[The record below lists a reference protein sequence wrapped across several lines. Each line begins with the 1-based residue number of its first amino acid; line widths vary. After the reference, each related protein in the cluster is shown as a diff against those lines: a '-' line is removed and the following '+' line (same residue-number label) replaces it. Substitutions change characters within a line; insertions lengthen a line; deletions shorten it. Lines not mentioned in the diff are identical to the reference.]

1 MNTPLFSSS
10 FEAIKVPLDDPTF
23 YARTFSLMAKQRKRM
38 HERDPNEIKKSL
50 EEEDEVLSRLN
61 ERGKIQEGSA
71 FRALNRVRKLVYW
84 LVDDKG
90 DLNTAAVSQIID
102 ALKSSLYSLGPDR
115 QFDAKHQK
123 NLLSALLQLQESK
136 EMQILLKKVSA
147 PYMNRYAE
155 QLIRETLKLPGNR
168 RINDPETKRA
178 FLTVWFC
185 LLRQSVGSCFA
196 TAPAILVHDQQ
207 PPQLFKDLLEL
218 LGTGRLKRV
227 YGGIEYSVPL
237 VNSWGA
243 GDLRR
248 PIKLPS
254 DMDVGL
260 TEPWAAPGLIE
271 AFVAADLISDKLA
284 LKERLTQAKALLL
297 PYMQSESSDSP
308 IAIATAEELLKG
320 IILNSLDM
328 KPEELLKL
336 DNKSAFVGSM
346 MMNAVET
353 SNSKGS
359 TRTTFHTKFHAACT
373 AFKIFAE
380 NALLKSWE
388 FTLASFAEIK
398 SSFTRWNL
406 YSSLGLEPEENGGIG
421 FVIHQVLQTKI
432 EQVNRQIEDVKIE
445 HENALTHLRYLE
457 TRMRTANSEKDEEW
471 MKAEY
476 RTRRYEFGIIEER
489 YQIHQHNANMYG
501 NLLNHLINFYSDLF
515 PRYFQEVYDADMRE
529 LSVNPYDDSPAG
541 FHLLYKYGRSN
552 TAQWDRIDTPNE
564 FIEALASFFIS
575 TEMEIRTDPSMK
587 NLENEL
593 SDITTAVVLHV
604 RTPEFLETAFH
615 RMARAHKTAPIK
627 DPLQHLDKID
637 KKPWAYTSGGNMETL
652 VSCYW
657 KRENPPTEVSRW
669 VESPTELL
677 VFLVDTLKQ
686 MNPKISIEFEKD
698 PTKSLIM
705 HSPTHAFL
713 LKPGLSPF
721 KELWKNTD
729 FTYTHIRDN
738 IIDPAGNFISQISL
752 DQAMAQ
758 YLIDKISLQVPEN
771 YRFYFKQVFNYVPLG
786 ITPPEFRKH
795 LVYVMNKERGLG
807 FGRVLSADTID
818 ELLFS
823 ELPLFPAGELKERVL
838 KVFKK
843 LPNIGPSFLSKL
855 ETLWEELPI
864 EMLPG
869 AILGAQNLREIVMSF
884 LCLLYGTT
892 SSSYDYHWHVSQV
905 CKKLGYALP
914 MPIIVADT
922 NWVRDDFGFVLN
934 PGSGRFEF
942 WRVDYTGSV
951 GAPISAWNKWLDG
964 STREP
969 TWGVYT
975 NPQEY
980 SS

>member
-1 MNTPLFSSS
+1 MNTPLFSNS
-10 FEAIKVPLDDPTF
+10 FEVIKVPLDHPTF
-23 YARTFSLMAKQRKRM
+23 YARTFSLIAKQRKRL
-38 HERDPNEIKKSL
+38 HEHDPNEIKKTL
-50 EEEDEVLSRLN
+50 EEEDELLSRTN
-61 ERGKIQEGSA
+61 ARAKIQEGSA

-90 DLNTAAVSQIID
+90 DLNIVAVSQTIES
-102 ALKSSLYSLGPDR
+102 LKNSLYSLGPER

-123 NLLSALLQLQESK
+123 NLLNSLTLLQESK

-207 PPQLFKDLLEL
+207 PAQLFKDLIEI
-218 LGTGRLKRV
+218 LGTGRLKRI

-237 VNSWGA
+237 VTSWGA

-248 PIKLPS
+248 PMMLSS
-254 DMDVGL
+254 DTDVGFI
-260 TEPWAAPGLIE
+260 EPWASPGLID
-271 AFVAADLISDKLA
+271 ALVAADLISEKLP
-284 LKERLTQAKALLL
+284 LKERITQAKILLL
-297 PYMQSESSDSP
+297 PHVKPKFSENTMS
-308 IAIATAEELLKG
+308 IVTAEELLKNVL
-320 IILNSLDM
+320 LNSLDL
-328 KPEELLKL
+328 KPEELLKAES
-336 DNKSAFVGSM
+336 KSAFVGSM

-353 SNSKGS
+353 SSSKGS
-359 TRTTFHTKFHAACT
+359 TRTTFHTKFHAACS
-373 AFKIFAE
+373 AFKIFSE

-406 YSSLGLEPEENGGIG
+406 YSSLGFEPEENGGIG
-421 FVIHQVLQTKI
+421 FVIHQMLQGKL
-432 EQVNRQIEDVKIE
+432 EQVNRQSEEIKIE
-445 HENALTHLRYLE
+445 HENALVHLRYLE
-457 TRMRTANSEKDEEW
+457 TRMRSANSEKDEEW
-471 MKAEY
+471 MKSEY
-476 RTRRYEFGIIEER
+476 RTRRYEFSIIEER
-489 YQIHQHNANMYG
+489 FQLCQYHADIYSK
-501 NLLNHLINFYSDLF
+501 LLNHLINFYSDLF
-515 PRYFQEVYDADMRE
+515 PRYFQEVYDADMRG
-529 LSVNPYDDSPAG
+529 LSPNPYDDSPAG
-541 FHLLYKYGRSN
+541 FHLLYKHGRSN
-552 TAQWDRIDTPNE
+552 TAQWDRIETPTE

-575 TEMEIRTDPSMK
+575 SEMEIQTDPSMK
-587 NLENEL
+587 NLENVL
-593 SDITTAVVLHV
+593 SEITTAVVLHV
-604 RTPEFLETAFH
+604 RTTEFLETAFH
-615 RMARAHKTAPIK
+615 RMARAHRTAPIK
-627 DPLQHLDKID
+627 DPLKHLDKID

-652 VSCYW
+652 VSSYW

-686 MNPKISIEFEKD
+686 MNPKVSLEFEKD
-698 PTKSLIM
+698 PEKSLIM

-721 KELWKNTD
+721 KELWKNPE

-738 IIDPAGNFISQISL
+738 IIEPAGNFISQISL
-752 DQAMAQ
+752 DQAMAH
-758 YLIDKISLQVPEN
+758 YLIDKLAQKVPEN
-771 YRFYFKQVFNYVPLG
+771 YRHYFKQVFNYVPIG
-786 ITPPEFRKH
+786 ISPPEFRNH

-807 FGRVLSADTID
+807 YGRVLSADTID
-818 ELLFS
+818 EILFS
-823 ELPLFPAGELKERVL
+823 ELPLFSSSELKERIQ

-843 LPNIGPSFLSKL
+843 LPNIGPSLLSKL

-869 AILGAQNLREIVMSF
+869 AILGAQNLKEIVMSF

-892 SSSYDYHWHVSQV
+892 SSAFDYHLHVSQV

-914 MPIIVADT
+914 MPTIVADT
-922 NWVRDDFGFVLN
+922 NWVRDEFGFVVN
-934 PGSGRFEF
+934 PGSGQLEF

-951 GAPISAWNKWLDG
+951 GAPISTWDKWLNG

-969 TWGVYT
+969 TWGVYI